1 MSNVS
6 HLMRIHAFIV
16 VLALL
21 LQACG
26 IPQSSTE
33 FDKTPEAQY
42 LKATISRLVARD
54 YLSIESQM
62 DERVHQPDARQ
73 ALERL
78 AATVPMGA
86 PVKLEPVAWTFV
98 NTTSFAAG
106 GNSSRIANVAIEYTF
121 PDSKWIVASAT
132 LSGEPGAFRILAFNV
147 EPLPAPLA
155 ELNAFTFDGKGLSHY
170 VFFLLTLCA
179 SGISVY
185 AFARCIRTRG
195 IRRKWLW
202 AIFTLVGLVAF
213 TINWS
218 SGAVSV
224 DALRFNLLSAGF
236 VRAGWLGPWG
246 ITFCIPVGALVF
258 LWRFRKRTSTP
269 LTDG

>member
-1 MSNVS
+1 M
-6 HLMRIHAFIV
+6 HIHSLIV

-26 IPQSSTE
+26 IPQSSAE

-42 LKATISRLVARD
+42 LKATVSQLVAHD

-62 DERVHQPDARQ
+62 DDRVHQPDARQ

-78 AATVPMGA
+78 AAAVPVGA
-86 PVKLEPVAWTFV
+86 PVKFEPVAWNFV
-98 NTTSFAAG
+98 KNISAASSG
-106 GNSSRIANVAIEYTF
+106 VSSRTANIAIEYTF
-121 PDSKWIVASAT
+121 PDSKWMVASAT
-132 LSGEPGAFRILAFNV
+132 LSGEPGGFRILAFNV

-155 ELNAFTFDGKGLSHY
+155 ELNAFTFKGKNVSHY
-170 VFFLLTLCA
+170 VFLLLTLCA
-179 SGISVY
+179 FGISAY
-185 AFARCIRTRG
+185 AFVRCIRTPG

-202 AIFTLVGLVAF
+202 AIFTLIGLVAF

-218 SGAVSV
+218 SGAISV

-258 LWRFRKRTSTP
+258 LWRFRKPTPIP